1 MSVEDAI
8 GEKGNYL
15 TTSPNCRYYF
25 QMVSISQ
32 VLSLKSEA
40 DKKKFKEE
48 QGLSYKTSYKENCY
62 KALQEQRTNERD
74 IRKYKRLESAEKA
87 SLDHYPTGSV
97 ERIPIENRRREY
109 AAKKRAFQK
118 KQRELIKKHP
128 TLDRDYGREA
138 LDRFRKYDPNADG
151 NKMAFDD
158 NGKAS
163 YDRVINSENKVI
175 VNVNESTNNESE
187 TVEEVK
193 FIEAKNVDE
202 AEDFVRD
209 KLLIKNCTFKGLSTK
224 NVNNINKQITK
235 VYNKFPIFK
244 NYLKALGNAQ
254 ELNKKIKARAYE
266 LLIEDYKKRL
276 PDTKEY
282 WEKWASK
289 QSKMYVKKVSS
300 NTYAFHLTYGTS
312 DDWVTNTIKEEFQ
325 GIYMNQMYFKND
337 EIDVYYNKDIESG
350 WHPKGT
356 TGASIIVH
364 ELGHALDNMIGVSKN
379 NELKLYY
386 EKIKKEIG
394 TGLSRYAE
402 TSIKEFLAE
411 GFAEYIESP
420 NPREMALKVGKF
432 YETLYN
438 EYEKG
443 VGEND
448 NTRDKKTIDEK

>member
-128 TLDRDYGREA
+128 SLERDYGREA

-151 NKMAFDD
+151 NKMAFD
-158 NGKAS
+158 NNNKAS
-163 YDRVINSENKVI
+163 YDTVINSENKVI
-175 VNVNESTNNESE
+175 INGNESTNNESE

-193 FIEAKNVDE
+193 ETEFGEVTKE
-202 AEDFVRD
+202 
-209 KLLIKNCTFKGLSTK
+209 LIKIFEDNKAIKLDVKELKEEIRSPDIIKKISGPDLTEGSCASLALAYAANKIGLDVTDYRDGISRKLFSKYST
-224 NVNNINKQITK
+224 
-235 VYNKFPIFK
+235 
-244 NYLKALGNAQ
+244 
-254 ELNKKIKARAYE
+254 LNKIAHLPGVNTIQEKGDRYE
-266 LLIEDYKKRL
+266 MTYFQAFKSCWEKTI
-276 PDTKEY
+276 PGKEY
-282 WEKWASK
+282 I
-289 QSKMYVKKVSS
+289 
-300 NTYAFHLTYGTS
+300 L
-312 DDWVTNTIKEEFQ
+312 VTGRHAAVIKEEKEIRYYLELQSSTFNDWTEFK
-325 GIYMNQMYFKND
+325 GAKTLENRFGCKRSDYFVD
-337 EIDVYYNKDIESG
+337 CTLIEIES
-350 WHPKGT
+350 
-356 TGASIIVH
+356 
-364 ELGHALDNMIGVSKN
+364 LKN
-379 NELKLYY
+379 C
-386 EKIKKEIG
+386 KIDFKEIMG
-394 TGLSRYAE
+394 
-402 TSIKEFLAE
+402 
-411 GFAEYIESP
+411 YI
-420 NPREMALKVGKF
+420 NTR
-432 YETLYN
+432 
-438 EYEKG
+438 EYEQIKG
-443 VGEND
+443 EGGH
-448 NTRDKKTIDEK
+448 EK